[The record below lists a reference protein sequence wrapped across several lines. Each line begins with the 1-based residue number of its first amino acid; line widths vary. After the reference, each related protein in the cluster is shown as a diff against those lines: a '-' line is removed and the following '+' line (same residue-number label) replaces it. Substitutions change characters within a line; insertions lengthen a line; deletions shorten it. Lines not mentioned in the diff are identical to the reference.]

1 MRGKIGMETNKAL
14 VLNEWGH
21 HFFFPFSFF
30 CSKQICF
37 IENQVCTVIVLD
49 SCLLVMSSLCAF
61 YPKMRTGGWH
71 FEVDKK
77 EWQRKRFVENEWQTL
92 LGLRLAAHT
101 RKKTLQNLPKK
112 LASNDA
118 EDLLCSLFL
127 YFLSFF
133 FSCVY
138 VYVVCI
144 FKNITFFNCC
154 SSQ

>member
-14 VLNEWGH
+14 VLNERGH
-21 HFFFPFSFF
+21 HFFSFLF
-30 CSKQICF
+30 AQNKFASSRNKSI
-37 IENQVCTVIVLD
+37 VTVLD
-49 SCLLVMSSLCAF
+49 SSLLVMSSLCAF
-61 YPKMRTGGWH
+61 YPQDEDWWPTLQSGQ
-71 FEVDKK
+71 K
-77 EWQRKRFVENEWQTL
+77 EWQRKRFVENERQTL

-101 RKKTLQNLPKK
+101 KKILQNLPKK

-133 FSCVY
+133 FLLCVY

-154 SSQ
+154 SSP